1 MNEDEA
7 AGGSNQLRMEYV
19 TVTEITERSR
29 PYARASYGLF
39 IAYVSGVGR
48 CSAVVGGIGRVKIH
62 SDGERRSHCCPSIFL
77 LTCLLRHGIYTQ
89 CYIKYILKYVF

>member
-48 CSAVVGGIGRVKIH
+48 
-62 SDGERRSHCCPSIFL
+62 
-77 LTCLLRHGIYTQ
+77 
-89 CYIKYILKYVF
+89 